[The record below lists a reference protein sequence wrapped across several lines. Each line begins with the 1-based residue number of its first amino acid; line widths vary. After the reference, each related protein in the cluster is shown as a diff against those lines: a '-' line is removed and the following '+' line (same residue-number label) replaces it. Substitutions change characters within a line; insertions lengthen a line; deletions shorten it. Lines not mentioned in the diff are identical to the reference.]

1 MESSGF
7 EYTREFFELWLK
19 NYEATY
25 GRLMDMPAIGPM
37 REKSEKLMKEFS
49 IGVNLYAAGMDSNIN
64 FQSIFME
71 AIRRMREK
79 IETETEGETGPEN
92 YKKFYKIW
100 VETYSETFKEF
111 LGLGHF
117 ASDMGKF
124 MSYFMEFQK
133 YNREMLEEN
142 YLKPMN
148 LPTKADI
155 DEINKELYSLKKT
168 VKELT
173 SKIKELSL
181 MNPSKKGEDP
191 GVHQT
196 EEK

>member
-1 MESSGF
+1 MEKSSF
-7 EYTREFFELWLK
+7 ESTREIFDIWLK

-25 GRLMDMPAIGPM
+25 GRLMDMPALGPA

-49 IGVNLYAAGMDSNIN
+49 IGVNLYAAGMDSNID
-64 FQSIFME
+64 FQSVFME
-71 AIRRMREK
+71 AMRRMREK
-79 IETETEGETGPEN
+79 IATEMEGETSPEN
-92 YKKFYKIW
+92 YKEFYRIW

-111 LGLGHF
+111 MGSGHF

-124 MSYFMEFQK
+124 ISYFMEFQK

-173 SKIKELSL
+173 GKIKELS
-181 MNPSKKGEDP
+181 
-191 GVHQT
+191 V
-196 EEK
+196 EK